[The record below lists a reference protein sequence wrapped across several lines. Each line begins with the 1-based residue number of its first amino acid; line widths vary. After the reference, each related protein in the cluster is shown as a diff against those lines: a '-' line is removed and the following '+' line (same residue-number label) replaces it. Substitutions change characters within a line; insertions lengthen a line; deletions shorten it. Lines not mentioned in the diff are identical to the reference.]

1 MLIDLD
7 NLDLYQRFDSENHL
21 QSLQDFPDQIFTA
34 WNQFQRFVV
43 PTAFLSAQNIVIL
56 GVDTGNIAGEIA
68 TTLAKK
74 HSKLPVSVH
83 SGDHLPEWVGPKTIV
98 LALSYSGNTKQV
110 VEGVKEAVSRGAKLV
125 GISTDGEIGSICR
138 KIKAPF
144 FEITYGARERA
155 ALPYL
160 LMPTIGVMER
170 LGLIKIEPG
179 EINKIHRDLLTLGQK
194 LSPIKSAVEN
204 NAKYLA
210 ERLQGKLPFI
220 ISSKEL
226 EPAVKR
232 WKNSLHQNAQMLSM
246 FDTFPEM
253 PENTIVGLSNYPQI
267 SEALIFIGL
276 RSHND
281 NEYTSL
287 QQNVFQELSRHRW
300 GFTYE
305 EIVAQPQGSL
315 LHDILTLIL
324 WGDYVSYYGAILRQL
339 DPNSIGVKEEFD
351 ANLVRQ

>member
-7 NLDLYQRFDSENHL
+7 NLDLYGRLDSENHL

-56 GVDTGNIAGEIA
+56 GVDTGYVAGEIA
-68 TTLAKK
+68 VTLARKY
-74 HSKLPVSVH
+74 SKLPVSVH
-83 SGDHLPEWVGPKTIV
+83 SGDHLPEWVGSKTIV
-98 LALSYSGNTKQV
+98 LALSYSGDTKQV
-110 VEGVKEAVSRGAKLV
+110 VEGAKLAVARGAKLV

-144 FEITYGARERA
+144 FEITYGAKERA

-179 EINKIHRDLLTLGQK
+179 EINTIHQDLSILCQK
-194 LSPIKSAVEN
+194 LSPSRSVVEN

-210 ERLQGKLPFI
+210 ERFQGKLPFI
-220 ISSKEL
+220 TSSKEL
-226 EPAVKR
+226 EPVAKR
-232 WKNSLHQNAQMLSM
+232 WRNSLHQNSQMLSM

-253 PENTIVGLSNYPQI
+253 PENTIVGLSNYPDI
-267 SEALIFIGL
+267 SEALIFIAL

-281 NEYTSL
+281 NEFTSL

-300 GFTYE
+300 GFAYE

-315 LHDILTLIL
+315 LHDILILIL
-324 WGDYVSYYGAILRQL
+324 WGDFVSYYLAILRQIN
-339 DPNSIGVKEEFD
+339 PNSLGVKEEFD
-351 ANLVRQ
+351 INLLKQ